1 MYICVFVKMWDTF
14 VTSSTFNVNWQPR
27 MFYLHFQTCEIVDCI
42 RVDEKPVLIL
52 DNIMYKKYY
61 LVSFSRWQRGNKE
74 SAGHPDPGIQGPFY
88 TSVQSNEEPAVVFLQ
103 EMAGLSILINRV
115 LPIPNSYI
123 KKTQIKVI
131 IDNIDDIHVVL
142 CVYLYKS

>member
-1 MYICVFVKMWDTF
+1 
-14 VTSSTFNVNWQPR
+14 
-27 MFYLHFQTCEIVDCI
+27 MFYLHFQTREIVDCI

-74 SAGHPDPGIQGPFY
+74 SAGHPYPGIQGPFY

-103 EMAGLSILINRV
+103 EMAGLYIPVWQYLYLSTEYYL
-115 LPIPNSYI
+115 PNSYI
-123 KKTQIKVI
+123 NQIKVI
-131 IDNIDDIHVVL
+131 IDNIDDLHVVYL
-142 CVYLYKS
+142 CISIQIIFIFHRAKSI

>member
-27 MFYLHFQTCEIVDCI
+27 IIYLHFQTCDIVDCI
-42 RVDEKPVLIL
+42 RMDEKPVLIL
-52 DNIMYKKYY
+52 NYIIMSKKYY
-61 LVSFSRWQRGNKE
+61 LVSFLRSQRGNKE

-103 EMAGLSILINRV
+103 EMAGL
-115 LPIPNSYI
+115 YI
-123 KKTQIKVI
+123 YLF
-131 IDNIDDIHVVL
+131 DNIYPQSTFYRTLLLRKPD
-142 CVYLYKS
+142 KSYYW

>member
-1 MYICVFVKMWDTF
+1 
-14 VTSSTFNVNWQPR
+14 
-27 MFYLHFQTCEIVDCI
+27 MFYLHLDLCIVDCI

-74 SAGHPDPGIQGPFY
+74 STGHPYPGIQGPFY

-103 EMAGLSILINRV
+103 EMAGLYIPVWQYLSTKYYLYQILILKN
-115 LPIPNSYI
+115 PDKSY
-123 KKTQIKVI
+123 
-131 IDNIDDIHVVL
+131 
-142 CVYLYKS
+142 YW

>member
-1 MYICVFVKMWDTF
+1 
-14 VTSSTFNVNWQPR
+14 

-74 SAGHPDPGIQGPFY
+74 SAGHPYPGIQGPFY

-103 EMAGLSILINRV
+103 EMAGLYTCLTIIYTYPQSESTIYQTLILTR
-115 LPIPNSYI
+115 
-123 KKTQIKVI
+123 
-131 IDNIDDIHVVL
+131 
-142 CVYLYKS
+142 